1 MSREVLQDFDDG
13 HGLTEAQ
20 RNTLGIWVPD
30 PDDGYWVYGQYWEN
44 GNYKTGHV
52 LRHAAGVDLLSDA
65 DGAVSES
72 IPAGATYLVTAGKF
86 GNSLKLKGA
95 IGYIYDGAGEG
106 QTFYI
111 RETIKGDINRV
122 EIGILSSATRRPRAP
137 GWDIA
142 LDTTSRFRLWLPGR
156 FYFGDGLA
164 TDLTAGVCQTELT
177 VDDGYKPFGW
187 AKCEGGAFAL
197 QDDNAANRLTLNS
210 PVLHRAGGLV
220 EGVPADVPAV
230 PGTLADL
237 AAARTE
243 INQNA
248 NAINAS
254 RAARAR
260 MIGRAD
266 FAPVDKADNSDTL
279 VSVTLTNIP
288 QRRPSYS
295 REGEGHSRNQ
305 ANII

>member
-20 RNTLGIWVPD
+20 QNTLGIWVPD
-30 PDDGYWVYGQYWEN
+30 PEDGYWVYGQFYEN
-44 GNYKTGHV
+44 GTYKTGHV
-52 LRHAAGVDLLSDA
+52 VRHAAGADLLSDA

-72 IPAGATYLVTAGKF
+72 VPAGSTYLVTAGKF
-86 GNSLKLKGA
+86 AGKAFKGA

-111 RETIKGDINRV
+111 RDMIPDDSDRV

-142 LDTTSRFRLWLPGR
+142 LDNTSKFRLWLPGR

-177 VDDGYKPFGW
+177 VTDGYKPFGW

-197 QDDNAANRLTLNS
+197 QDDDATNRLTFNG
-210 PVLHRAGGLV
+210 PVLHAAGGLV
-220 EGVPADVPAV
+220 EGAPGDVAPASSFNNWA
-230 PGTLADL
+230 GSQ
-237 AAARTE
+237 TE
-243 INQNA
+243 INENVD
-248 NAINAS
+248 AINAIHS
-254 RAARAR
+254 TMARA
-260 MIGRAD
+260 IGRAD
-266 FAPVDKADNSDTL
+266 FAPMDSAADTDTL

-295 REGEGHSRNQ
+295 REGEGHSGNTV
-305 ANII
+305 NIA